1 MTDERETAPAGAR
14 AGRRPETL
22 FLAKFLGLLVVFFA
36 AVAPRPLNDALV
48 EPFTAGVARAGGA
61 VIALVGEDVR
71 MTGTTIASSRF
82 AVDIRNGCNGL
93 ETVFLFAAAVLAF
106 PAPWKLRLA
115 GLAAGTVLI
124 QLFNLVRIASLYFIG
139 LHFPRLFEES
149 HVVVFQVLV
158 VLFGV
163 ALFLVW
169 AHRYA
174 LPPRPATRDAR
185 P

>member
-1 MTDERETAPAGAR
+1 MPDERTKEQGEAPAKK
-14 AGRRPETL
+14 RPESL
-22 FLAKFLGLLVVFFA
+22 FLVKFLGLLVLFFA
-36 AVAPRPLNDALV
+36 AVAPKPLNDRIV

-61 VIALVGEDVR
+61 VIGLLGEDVR
-71 MTGTTIASSRF
+71 MKGTTIASSRF

-93 ETVFLFAAAVLAF
+93 ETVFIFAAAVLAF

-139 LHFPRLFEES
+139 LHFPKLFEES

-163 ALFLVW
+163 ALFLLW
-169 AHRYA
+169 AQRYA
-174 LPPRPATRDAR
+174 LPPRPAPGDPR